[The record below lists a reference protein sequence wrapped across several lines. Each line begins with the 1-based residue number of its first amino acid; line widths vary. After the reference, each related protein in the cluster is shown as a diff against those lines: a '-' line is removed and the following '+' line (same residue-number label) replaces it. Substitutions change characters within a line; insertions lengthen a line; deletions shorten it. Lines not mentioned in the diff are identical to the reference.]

1 MQEFFPIMSTIF
13 TLVKGNEAD
22 AKIPLLFL
30 QNDDDLARWIKIEE
44 SYMNDTL
51 PGTKALTSKRADTQR
66 KPLAM
71 NEFKPLYGL
80 CTEDVN
86 FLVGLVESKKVCIKS
101 SRAKG
106 ASATLPTLQDAA
118 TREKLLR
125 VMKNEMMCHYRGFHL
140 PSEKLE
146 YVPYT
151 AIEWEGFATEKKVTR
166 AEVVDWFDRA
176 LATDIGKKWLDGQTR
191 NFNKTNNP
199 SDCPREV
206 INMWES
212 FIQKRVQADMAEA
225 LEAGFAQVYLA
236 KTMDGSFWNISGV
249 LAQPDVVA
257 WRGEGKKHLFIWFM
271 FESSPT
277 GPRAKI
283 LEDRK
288 LRRLFDA
295 LEVAD
300 SNRNTVKVRSP
311 AILLTDAIGFHE
323 VLGHLMRRNE
333 EFTTRLWD

>member
-1 MQEFFPIMSTIF
+1 MSTIF
-13 TLVKGNEAD
+13 TSVKGNEAD
-22 AKIPLLFL
+22 TKIPLLFL

-44 SYMNDTL
+44 SYMSGTL
-51 PGTKALTSKRADTQR
+51 PGTEALTSKRADIQR
-66 KPLAM
+66 KPLAV
-71 NEFKPLYGL
+71 NDFKPLYEL
-80 CTEDVN
+80 CAEDVN
-86 FLVGLVESKKVCIKS
+86 FLAALVESKKVCIKS

-125 VMKNEMMCHYRGFHL
+125 VMKNEMMCHYKGFHL
-140 PSEKLE
+140 PSKKPE

-151 AIEWEGFATEKKVTR
+151 TVEWEGFAAEKKVTR
-166 AEVVDWFDRA
+166 AEVADWLDKA
-176 LATDIGKKWLDGQTR
+176 LATETGKKWLDGRTR

-206 INMWES
+206 IDMWES
-212 FIQKRVQADMAEA
+212 FIQKRAQADVAEA
-225 LEAGFAQVYLA
+225 LEAGFAEVYLA
-236 KTMDGSFWNISGV
+236 KTMDESFWNISGV

-257 WRGEGKKHLFIWFM
+257 WRGEGKKHIYIWFM
-271 FESSPT
+271 FESSPI

-300 SNRNTVKVRSP
+300 SNRNIVEVRSP
-311 AILLTDAIGFHE
+311 AILLTDAVGFHE
-323 VLGHLMRRNE
+323 VLGI
-333 EFTTRLWD
+333 